1 MQPGVRECGCCMPWV
16 GFWSGQGLSPCRC
29 DEASDNEG
37 GDSVRTGVECHMV
50 WVQQGMG
57 NVSKAFGECKTNLE
71 QFFHRCGC
79 GDFWLPG
86 ACFGAGGLWA
96 LCVIR
101 GVMSGSGQGAGIQR
115 SHSRRPGRQGL
126 NGHASPCAAQNIG
139 TSTRRRRGSR
149 SILPMVAAPPRSSF
163 LPLALPGSRNPA
175 EPPPPPPR
183 PARPER
189 PRQPVRRAEH
199 PHHPPATWIPSPPAP
214 GRHSDPV
221 VIPAPGPARE
231 QESRG
236 ATTAA
241 APAGKA

>member
-1 MQPGVRECGCCMPWV
+1 MPHGLGATRYGAGTYQKHLENARRIWNNFFIAVGVGI
-16 GFWSGQGLSPCRC
+16 
-29 DEASDNEG
+29 
-37 GDSVRTGVECHMV
+37 
-50 WVQQGMG
+50 
-57 NVSKAFGECKTNLE
+57 FGYPERVLG
-71 QFFHRCGC
+71 R
-79 GDFWLPG
+79 
-86 ACFGAGGLWA
+86 GGLWA

-139 TSTRRRRGSR
+139 TSTCRRRGSR

-175 EPPPPPPR
+175 EQPPPPPR

-199 PHHPPATWIPSPPAP
+199 PHHPPATWLPLHSAH
-214 GRHSDPV
+214 GRRPTPV
-221 VIPAPGPARE
+221 VIPAPW
-231 QESRG
+231 
-236 ATTAA
+236 
-241 APAGKA
+241 

>member
-126 NGHASPCAAQNIG
+126 NGHASPCAAQN
-139 TSTRRRRGSR
+139 TRTTRRRHGSR
-149 SILPMVAAPPRSSF
+149 PLLPLVATPTRSSF
-163 LPLALPGSRNPA
+163 LPPALPGSRNPE